1 MSVPIV
7 ICDDSNMARKQM
19 RRCLPKDW
27 DVDIT
32 FTENGEEAISA
43 LERGLGEILFLDLTM
58 PVMDG
63 YETLAAIRYADL
75 DTMVIVVSGDVQ
87 EEAYKRVM
95 DMGAMDFIKKP
106 ASVETVSDILDRYGI
121 HRSVDTVVLEGA
133 DNVVDD
139 GVGAQDTPAEVSS
152 LEQQS
157 IQFDAYREITN
168 IAVGRAGKLLSELVG
183 EFVNL
188 PIPTVN
194 LLEVSELEMLINSST
209 ESSISA
215 VCQGFIAPG
224 IAGEA
229 LLLIGDS
236 DLPPMIELL
245 GHENSSAVEVLSDI
259 SGILLGAILKGLGE
273 QLHLTFSQG
282 YPSVLGIHTNAK
294 ELLESSKGRW
304 KKTLAIEISYVI
316 TSRDIHC
323 DVLLLFT
330 EDSMNTINERI
341 V

>member
-1 MSVPIV
+1 
-7 ICDDSNMARKQM
+7 M

-27 DVDIT
+27 DVEIT

-43 LERGLGEILFLDLTM
+43 LEKGLGEVLFLDLTM

-63 YETLAAIRYADL
+63 YETLAAIRYADM

-95 DMGAMDFIKKP
+95 GMGAMDFIKKP
-106 ASVETVSDILDRYGI
+106 ASVDTVSDILDRYGI
-121 HRSVDTVVLEGA
+121 HRRDDTIVLEQA
-133 DNVVDD
+133 DNVVEEP
-139 GVGAQDTPAEVSS
+139 QIEEVSGDVS
-152 LEQQS
+152 EQQA

-168 IAVGRAGKLLSELVG
+168 IAVGRAGKLLSELIG

-188 PIPTVN
+188 PIPTVE
-194 LLEVSELEMLINSST
+194 LLEVSELEMLIHSSM
-209 ESSISA
+209 EESISA

-236 DLPPMIELL
+236 DLPAMVELL

-294 ELLESSKGRW
+294 ALLKSSKGRW

-316 TSRDIHC
+316 SSRNIHC

-330 EDSMNTINERI
+330 EDSMKTINERI